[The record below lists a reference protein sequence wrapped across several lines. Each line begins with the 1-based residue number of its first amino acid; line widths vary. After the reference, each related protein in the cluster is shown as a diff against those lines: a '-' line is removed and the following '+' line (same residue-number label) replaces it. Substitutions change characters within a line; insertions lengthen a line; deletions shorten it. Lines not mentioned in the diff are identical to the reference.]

1 MNYVQPLGEPHWRW
15 LASTRRLQEEAY
27 HVDFT
32 ALARDPDDLA
42 DSIVMNHTA
51 LVVELGEF
59 MNEVGWKDWA
69 TPRGWINRDAAV
81 GELVDVAHFL
91 ANILV
96 RLGVDDDEW
105 ESRYQSKQAVNR
117 ARQTRGYDARENK
130 CPRCRRSYDDP
141 GVDCR
146 QANVTSELKFGDHT
160 PVVDLRVD
168 AWCGRDHEYVT

>member
-1 MNYVQPLGEPHWRW
+1 MNDGSESVRWRW
-15 LASTRRLQEEAY
+15 LASTRDLQEEAFGITFPR
-27 HVDFT
+27 VP
-32 ALARDPDDLA
+32 DPNELA
-42 DSIVMNHTA
+42 DAIVMNHSA

-96 RLGVDDDEW
+96 RLNVTDDEW
-105 ESRYQSKQAVNR
+105 EQRYRAKQDVNR
-117 ARQTRGYDARENK
+117 RRQRAGYDAREGK

-141 GVDCR
+141 SVECWD
-146 QANVTSELKFGDHT
+146 VSEGPASGAK
-160 PVVDLRVD
+160 
-168 AWCGRDHEYVT
+168 WCARDSEFV